1 MEKRDL
7 FSAPHQAQE
16 PLASKMRPQTI
27 DQLVGQQHLLAPGKP
42 LRHAIESGRPHSLLL
57 WGPPGVGKTTLARM
71 MAGYSDA
78 SFLQISAVFSGV
90 KEIREAVDQ
99 ARLSAMQER
108 ATILFVD
115 EIHRFNK
122 SQQDAFLPHIEDGT
136 LFFVGAT
143 TENPSFELNN
153 ALLSRLRVY
162 RLELVTAAEIAGL
175 LQRAAADHF
184 PHVEAPPEFLGDLA
198 GLADGDVR
206 QGLNLLELSVSLA
219 AREGGGPR
227 LHEGLLNE
235 VAGANPL
242 RFDKR
247 GDAFFDQISA
257 LHKSVRGS
265 NPDAALYWLA
275 RMLTAGCD
283 PLYVGRRCIRMASED
298 IGVADPRALQLALD
312 AVSVLE
318 RLGSP
323 EGELALAQAVTYLAC
338 AAKSNAVYTAFGR
351 AMALARSTGSLEVP
365 LHLRNAPTRLM
376 REQGHGEGYHYAHDA
391 EEGFSV
397 GQQYFPDALSSTTLY
412 EPTDHG
418 LEQRIGE
425 KLARWR
431 SLDADA
437 KGEDTR

>member
-1 MEKRDL
+1 MEERDL
-7 FSAPHQAQE
+7 FAAPHQAQE
-16 PLASKMRPQTI
+16 PLASRMRPQTI
-27 DQLVGQQHLLAPGKP
+27 DQLVGQRHLLAPGKP
-42 LRHAIESGRPHSLLL
+42 LRHAIESGCPHSLLL

-78 SFLQISAVFSGV
+78 LFLQISAVFSGV

-162 RLELVTAAEIAGL
+162 RLESVTATEIADL
-175 LQRAAADHF
+175 LQRAVADHF

-198 GLADGDVR
+198 RLADGDVR

-219 AREGGGPR
+219 TREGGVCR
-227 LHEGLLNE
+227 LHQGLLDE
-235 VAGANPL
+235 MAGANPL

-283 PLYVGRRCIRMASED
+283 PLYVSRRCIRMASED
-298 IGVADPRALQLALD
+298 IGLADPRALQLALD
-312 AVSVLE
+312 AASVLE

-351 AMALARSTGSLEVP
+351 AMELARSTGSLEVP

-412 EPTDHG
+412 EPTDRG

-437 KGEDTR
+437 EGEGTR

>member
-1 MEKRDL
+1 MEERDL
-7 FSAPHQAQE
+7 FAAPHQAQE
-16 PLASKMRPQTI
+16 PLASRMRPQTI
-27 DQLVGQQHLLAPGKP
+27 DQLVGQRHLLAPGKP
-42 LRHAIESGRPHSLLL
+42 LRHAIESGCPHSLLL

-162 RLELVTAAEIAGL
+162 RLESVTATEIADL
-175 LQRAAADHF
+175 LQRAVADHF

-198 GLADGDVR
+198 RLADGDVR

-219 AREGGGPR
+219 TREGGVCR
-227 LHEGLLNE
+227 LHQGLLDE
-235 VAGANPL
+235 MAGANPL

-283 PLYVGRRCIRMASED
+283 PLYVSRRCIRMASED
-298 IGVADPRALQLALD
+298 IGLADPRALQLALD
-312 AVSVLE
+312 AASVLE

-351 AMALARSTGSLEVP
+351 AMELARSTGSLEVP

-412 EPTDHG
+412 EPTDRG

-431 SLDADA
+431 ALDADA
-437 KGEDTR
+437 EGEGTR

>member
-1 MEKRDL
+1 MEERDL
-7 FSAPHQAQE
+7 FAAPHQAQE
-16 PLASKMRPQTI
+16 PLASRMRPQTI
-27 DQLVGQQHLLAPGKP
+27 DQLVGQRHLLAPGKP

-162 RLELVTAAEIAGL
+162 RLESVTATEIADL
-175 LQRAAADHF
+175 LQRAVADHF

-198 GLADGDVR
+198 RLADGDVR

-219 AREGGGPR
+219 TREGGVCR
-227 LHEGLLNE
+227 LHQGLLDE
-235 VAGANPL
+235 MAGANPL

-283 PLYVGRRCIRMASED
+283 PLYVSRRCIRMASED
-298 IGVADPRALQLALD
+298 IGLADPRALQLALD
-312 AVSVLE
+312 AASVLE

-351 AMALARSTGSLEVP
+351 AMELARSTGSLEVP

-412 EPTDHG
+412 EPTDRG

-437 KGEDTR
+437 EGEGTR

>member
-1 MEKRDL
+1 MEERDL
-7 FSAPHQAQE
+7 FAAPHQAQE
-16 PLASKMRPQTI
+16 PLASRMRPQTI
-27 DQLVGQQHLLAPGKP
+27 DQLVGQRHLLAPGKP
-42 LRHAIESGRPHSLLL
+42 LRHAIESGCPHSLLL

-162 RLELVTAAEIAGL
+162 RLESVTATEIADL
-175 LQRAAADHF
+175 LQRAVADHF

-198 GLADGDVR
+198 RLADGDVR

-219 AREGGGPR
+219 TREGGVCR
-227 LHEGLLNE
+227 LHQGLLDE
-235 VAGANPL
+235 MAGANPL

-283 PLYVGRRCIRMASED
+283 PLYVSRRCIRMASED
-298 IGVADPRALQLALD
+298 IGLADPRALQLALD
-312 AVSVLE
+312 AASVLE

-351 AMALARSTGSLEVP
+351 AMELARSTGSLEVP

-412 EPTDHG
+412 EPTDRG

-437 KGEDTR
+437 EGEGTR

>member
-1 MEKRDL
+1 MEERDL

-16 PLASKMRPQTI
+16 PLASRMRPQTI
-27 DQLVGQQHLLAPGKP
+27 DQLVGQRHLLAPGKP
-42 LRHAIESGRPHSLLL
+42 LRHAIESGCPHSLLL

-162 RLELVTAAEIAGL
+162 RLESVTATEIADL
-175 LQRAAADHF
+175 LQRAVADHF

-198 GLADGDVR
+198 RLADGDVR

-219 AREGGGPR
+219 TREGGVCR
-227 LHEGLLNE
+227 LHQGLLDE
-235 VAGANPL
+235 MAGANPL

-283 PLYVGRRCIRMASED
+283 PLYVSRRCIRMASED
-298 IGVADPRALQLALD
+298 IGLADPRALQLALD
-312 AVSVLE
+312 AASVLE

-351 AMALARSTGSLEVP
+351 AMELARSTGSLEVP

-412 EPTDHG
+412 EPTDRG

-437 KGEDTR
+437 EGEGTR

>member
-1 MEKRDL
+1 MEERDL

-16 PLASKMRPQTI
+16 PLASRMRPQTI
-27 DQLVGQQHLLAPGKP
+27 DQLVGQRHLLAPGKP
-42 LRHAIESGRPHSLLL
+42 LRHAIESGCPHSLLL

-78 SFLQISAVFSGV
+78 LFLQISAVFSGV

-162 RLELVTAAEIAGL
+162 RLESVTATEIADL
-175 LQRAAADHF
+175 LQRAVADHF

-198 GLADGDVR
+198 RLADGDVR

-219 AREGGGPR
+219 TREGGVCR
-227 LHEGLLNE
+227 LHQGLLDE
-235 VAGANPL
+235 MAGANPL

-283 PLYVGRRCIRMASED
+283 PLYVSRRCIRMASED
-298 IGVADPRALQLALD
+298 IGLADPRALQLALD
-312 AVSVLE
+312 AASVLE

-351 AMALARSTGSLEVP
+351 AMELARSTGSLEVP

-412 EPTDHG
+412 EPTDRG

-437 KGEDTR
+437 EGEGTR

>member
-1 MEKRDL
+1 MEERDL
-7 FSAPHQAQE
+7 FAAPHQAQE
-16 PLASKMRPQTI
+16 PLASRMRPQTI
-27 DQLVGQQHLLAPGKP
+27 DQLVGQRHLLAPGKP
-42 LRHAIESGRPHSLLL
+42 LRHAIESGCPHSLLL

-198 GLADGDVR
+198 RLADGDVR
-206 QGLNLLELSVSLA
+206 QGLNLLEL
-219 AREGGGPR
+219 
-227 LHEGLLNE
+227 
-235 VAGANPL
+235 
-242 RFDKR
+242 
-247 GDAFFDQISA
+247 
-257 LHKSVRGS
+257 
-265 NPDAALYWLA
+265 
-275 RMLTAGCD
+275 
-283 PLYVGRRCIRMASED
+283 
-298 IGVADPRALQLALD
+298 
-312 AVSVLE
+312 
-318 RLGSP
+318 
-323 EGELALAQAVTYLAC
+323 
-338 AAKSNAVYTAFGR
+338 
-351 AMALARSTGSLEVP
+351 
-365 LHLRNAPTRLM
+365 
-376 REQGHGEGYHYAHDA
+376 
-391 EEGFSV
+391 
-397 GQQYFPDALSSTTLY
+397 
-412 EPTDHG
+412 
-418 LEQRIGE
+418 
-425 KLARWR
+425 
-431 SLDADA
+431 
-437 KGEDTR
+437 